1 MAKYIVPGQQ
11 RQQPSH
17 CLVVCSFVQLWKT
30 AQFQNDCLHACSF
43 PPQRAFLE
51 RRQWICHAFED
62 GTYDRHEGPESNAAS
77 YENRPALSI
86 PQPRLEN
93 SHHEPWRDTCR
104 QLAAAY
110 ALPKERMVVTASS
123 TSDVNQVMSCL
134 RPCLQRPAN
143 IVCHPRMLDGACCTF
158 CKHTHTVTCRMTT
171 RRFTAFERSN

>member
-1 MAKYIVPGQQ
+1 MPDGWVTHHEGRPTSSMSSSFARHLNVLLKVVRPLPAHGQVVPGQQ

-43 PPQRAFLE
+43 PPQRVFLE

-93 SHHEPWRDTCR
+93 SHHPGR
-104 QLAAAY
+104 Y
-110 ALPKERMVVTASS
+110 SS
-123 TSDVNQVMSCL
+123 HPGRYV
-134 RPCLQRPAN
+134 LQPQTPA
-143 IVCHPRMLDGACCTF
+143 F
-158 CKHTHTVTCRMTT
+158 
-171 RRFTAFERSN
+171 